1 MNFDEERDL
10 FERLEREYLSDKGLS
25 EERLEEIG
33 AYTLDDPKHPDHY
46 SIHADIWDA
55 REGK

>member
-1 MNFDEERDL
+1 MFARM
-10 FERLEREYLSDKGLS
+10 EREYLTDKGLS
-25 EERLEEIG
+25 EERLEEIA
-33 AYTLDDPKHPDHY
+33 AYTLDDPKHPDWH